1 MAAIGYPTD
10 CKPSVK
16 SLAGQFSFG
25 LLNRVEKNLACHN
38 ARDLIVA
45 TFYYLCLYLP
55 TKIEHFWNIT
65 NIYGNFCS
73 IMEQKEKLKVLN
85 DAYALCIERGRV
97 KNRKE
102 FADLLGVHR
111 TTLSSAFNGDE
122 KYLTDKLISRAID
135 VIKSTP
141 AEDTSGTVLVL
152 PAEARGGTIA
162 DFVDAVHEYDCERIV
177 SPVRGAQYAMQV
189 VGDSME
195 PEYPNGSRILM
206 KRINEEI
213 FVEWGK
219 VYVLDTENGA
229 LLKKI
234 RKTEKSGV
242 VECVSLNSK
251 YDSFTINTQYI
262 HGWYR
267 VLMVLSLK

>member
-1 MAAIGYPTD
+1 
-10 CKPSVK
+10 
-16 SLAGQFSFG
+16 
-25 LLNRVEKNLACHN
+25 
-38 ARDLIVA
+38 
-45 TFYYLCLYLP
+45 
-55 TKIEHFWNIT
+55 
-65 NIYGNFCS
+65 
-73 IMEQKEKLKVLN
+73 MEQKEKLKVLN
-85 DAYALCIERGRV
+85 DAYALCIERGRE

-141 AEDTSGTVLVL
+141 AEDISGTVLVL

-206 KRINEEI
+206 KKINEEI

-234 RKTEKSGV
+234 RKTEKADV